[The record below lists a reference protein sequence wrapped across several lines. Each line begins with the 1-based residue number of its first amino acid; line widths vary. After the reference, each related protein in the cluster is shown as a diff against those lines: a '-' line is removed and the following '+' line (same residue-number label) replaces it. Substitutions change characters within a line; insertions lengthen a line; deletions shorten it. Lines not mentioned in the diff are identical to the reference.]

1 MKTFQE
7 WLNKKDNVINESD
20 DQILQDIDINKELDL
35 KSLIKL
41 EKSLNSH
48 SYEIDDNNWQSL
60 YKVFKDYFGKED
72 HHEQARYIGNALNN
86 AATTGDMD
94 SLNALQEQLK

>member
-20 DQILQDIDINKELDL
+20 DQILQDVDINKELDL

-60 YKVFKDYFGKED
+60 YKVFKDCFAFEP
-72 HHEQARYIGNALNN
+72 H
-86 AATTGDMD
+86 
-94 SLNALQEQLK
+94 SFFFVF